1 MSLKSWAATNENQI
15 EEWLNNRE
23 YTKLLNEYYK
33 TSGQSITR
41 LAVSFQCSRRALN
54 RYLSGQRQVPFS
66 IIKIMLNTLGI
77 NTAINDTNIDDNSYM
92 VWRGEPD
99 TLFNL
104 MFAYRILHMKWNKF
118 EAACNLNIPIEKISD
133 YECGLRKMPV
143 SDIKK
148 ILEVYGLKIEEL
160 FPELVSYDGRRT
172 FLPLRPVSEFSID
185 GTKYDILYDEKPLYM
200 SPQKEELLIW
210 PSFPIMRYNCDGTPL
225 LNYMPNELTIDEYIN
240 TSDLIFL
247 KKDYETYFEYDFSG
261 KKLPPSYRHLL
272 EKSKKS
278 YSVKIHTKVIS
289 DIIFTDDYN
298 VILQV
303 GSKNNTFDLHDYV
316 FSDSIWY
323 SMLQDITYF
332 WQGKLKYIGHQIF
345 QNLSI
350 VWPDG
355 QYVRIIELYLDK
367 YPNQHLTNKTG
378 IGGNEFYDNW
388 TDYEI

>member
-1 MSLKSWAATNENQI
+1 M
-15 EEWLNNRE
+15 
-23 YTKLLNEYYK
+23 
-33 TSGQSITR
+33 
-41 LAVSFQCSRRALN
+41 
-54 RYLSGQRQVPFS
+54 SGQRQVPFS

-77 NTAINDTNIDDNSYM
+77 NAAINDTNIDDNSYM
-92 VWRGEPD
+92 VWRGGPD

-104 MFAYRILHMKWNKF
+104 MFAYRILQMKWNKF